1 MDYCRVVG
9 PRGLCRPLDEK
20 QGFPTNTSP
29 LAPCEDCSKACKER
43 LFEFQGRR
51 QGRLVQKPEGGAG
64 LGTSGP
70 GGPGSLELPK
80 MFVFGHFSGTL
91 AGSPPRTG
99 AGSPRSLDSASLG
112 PQTPLG
118 GTPHTPKSAKKCVL
132 AGFSRKLA
140 GWPLGPARV
149 PGFCQPGAP
158 DRPGGTP
165 QTPQDRPKT
174 PQW

>member
-64 LGTSGP
+64 LGTWRGRP
-70 GGPGSLELPK
+70 LEQAQEARFPETALHVR
-80 MFVFGHFSGTL
+80 F
-91 AGSPPRTG
+91 
-99 AGSPRSLDSASLG
+99 
-112 PQTPLG
+112 
-118 GTPHTPKSAKKCVL
+118 
-132 AGFSRKLA
+132 
-140 GWPLGPARV
+140 WPLFGGVAPSDRRRKPQV
-149 PGFCQPGAP
+149 PGFCQPGQTPWRGGPSDRRGSPGFCQPEAP
-158 DRPGGTP
+158 DPPGGTP

-174 PQW
+174 HQW